1 MDDSSSPTGAKSVA
15 KTMRTIWPLE
25 LGFGREP
32 KAAMNHFCIC
42 SYLIVAAMAGLRD
55 GEVNANSAAQ
65 SVCLEHDD
73 YGRNVLVYQHAFP
86 ELFPI

>member
-1 MDDSSSPTGAKSVA
+1 M
-15 KTMRTIWPLE
+15 E

-32 KAAMNHFCIC
+32 KAAINQICIY

-65 SVCLEHDD
+65 SVCLDWHGD
-73 YGRNVLVYQHAFP
+73 YGRDVLVYPYAFP
-86 ELFPI
+86 ELFLI